1 MNKFCAKNGLATVWN
16 LENSLLQN
24 SLSDFV
30 GAVSVKLKLCF
41 SEVCP
46 TLEHHNSWIMG
57 IWP

>member
-46 TLEHHNSWIMG
+46 TLEHYNS
-57 IWP
+57 